1 MPFKIVST
9 PVMAKQETTKTDIW
23 RLLVIVWR
31 GVYGTLGY
39 IFNFLTG
46 FQFVPDTTNQ
56 KNRIEFKTEK
66 LMARPRCAFIIKDN
80 DICLI

>member
-23 RLLVIVWR
+23 GLLVIVWR

-39 IFNFLTG
+39 ILHFLTG